1 MLKYQSHHERI
12 GENNATASVGMAA
25 PAAACSSSIAKHAQS
40 PVHLDISYEQ
50 TIATTFHSKGTK
62 IDNIAFDTAEP
73 TLIADSKINFLK

>member
-62 IDNIAFDTAEP
+62 IDNIAFSNLHKPD
-73 TLIADSKINFLK
+73 IF